1 MSCHWGRARKNLRVQ
16 YPKPPFLGSRGLAPR
31 CSCRV
36 QSETGRVN
44 LQEGHPPAAP
54 HLPGAGRK
62 VEMQGFLPSRALGR
76 QGWGDRVVVA
86 SSSPVPGRAGL
97 PATADRGQLSH
108 GPGAPGFGVRGGWEE
123 VLPSEN
129 TPPAPPQASG
139 ATFTEVALRVGEGGT
154 PAPPPSHQSCLSGHR
169 PLLRV
174 DTALG
179 RVARPLSR
187 SGPHASGMSPDISGV
202 WGPISKV
209 DSHLEWDRCLCQ
221 FTPTPGGWRTQTQAA
236 ASVWPRAALFA
247 CDHTAWA
254 GAPPRAPD
262 VGIAPRQRWAG
273 PKFRPRVCKLN
284 AGSTLEEIWDFPAT
298 RSCR

>member
-76 QGWGDRVVVA
+76 QGWADRVVVA

-108 GPGAPGFGVRGGWEE
+108 GPGAPGFGVGGRWEE
-123 VLPSEN
+123 LLPSEN

-154 PAPPPSHQSCLSGHR
+154 PHPRPHTRAASRDTGHSCEWTQPWAEWLGLSAAPARTPVECLQTSLGCGGPSPRSILTWSGIDASVSLPPPQG
-169 PLLRV
+169 
-174 DTALG
+174 
-179 RVARPLSR
+179 
-187 SGPHASGMSPDISGV
+187 
-202 WGPISKV
+202 
-209 DSHLEWDRCLCQ
+209 
-221 FTPTPGGWRTQTQAA
+221 
-236 ASVWPRAALFA
+236 
-247 CDHTAWA
+247 A
-254 GAPPRAPD
+254 G
-262 VGIAPRQRWAG
+262 G
-273 PKFRPRVCKLN
+273 PKPKLPPLC
-284 AGSTLEEIWDFPAT
+284 GPGQPCLPAT
-298 RSCR
+298 TRHGRGRPPGLRMWG